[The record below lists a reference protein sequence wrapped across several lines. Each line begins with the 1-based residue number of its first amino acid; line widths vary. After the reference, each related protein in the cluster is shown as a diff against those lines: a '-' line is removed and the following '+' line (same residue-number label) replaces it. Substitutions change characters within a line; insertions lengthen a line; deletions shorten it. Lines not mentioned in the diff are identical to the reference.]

1 MFIATIPVIS
11 YVYVFVKL
19 YISVF
24 SELSTFYTYM
34 LYILAILSM
43 SLGVFGALVQRR
55 IKRLIA
61 YSSISTIGYIIA
73 GISGDSI
80 LLTQQSLLYL
90 FIYIINIVPLFI
102 IVLNY
107 RINNVQCLDSIRQFS
122 ALYSQNSF
130 FFSMMCLFLFSLAGV
145 PPLAGFFGK
154 LLLFTAF
161 GSEAMFMMLFI
172 SISFTLIGCYYY
184 IRIIKMVLYDK
195 NQTNYFFATTSY

>member
-1 MFIATIPVIS
+1 
-11 YVYVFVKL
+11 
-19 YISVF
+19 
-24 SELSTFYTYM
+24 
-34 LYILAILSM
+34 M

-102 IVLNY
+102 IILNY
-107 RINNVQCLDSIRQFS
+107 RINNVQCLDSIRQFT
-122 ALYSQNSF
+122 ALYSQNAF
-130 FFSMMCLFLFSLAGV
+130 FFSILCLFLFSLAGV

-154 LLLFTAF
+154 LLLFTSF
-161 GSEAMFMMLFI
+161 GSEAMFMILFI

-195 NQTNYFFATTSY
+195 KKNNYFFATTSY